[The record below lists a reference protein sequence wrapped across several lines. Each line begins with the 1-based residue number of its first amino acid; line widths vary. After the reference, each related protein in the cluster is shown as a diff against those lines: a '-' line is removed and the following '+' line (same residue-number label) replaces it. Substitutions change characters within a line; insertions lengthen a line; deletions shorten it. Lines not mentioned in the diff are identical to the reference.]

1 VSRLRKVVDFSSV
14 AGSPHSLAILVVE
27 DHANTAQS
35 IQRYLRQRGHRVHV
49 ASDVRSARA
58 LAASVK
64 FDLLLS
70 DIGLPDGNG
79 WELLEELCTD
89 RSIRAIAMSGYDTD
103 ADRARSKAAGFLE
116 HLAKPL
122 TPNELDRAFER
133 AMTR

>member
-1 VSRLRKVVDFSSV
+1 MVVDFSPV
-14 AGSPHSLAILVVE
+14 ADAPHSLAILVVE

-35 IQRYLRQRGHRVHV
+35 IQRYLRLRGYRVHV
-49 ASDVRSARA
+49 APDVRSARA
-58 LAASVK
+58 LASSVK

-133 AMTR
+133 VMTR